1 MDGGS
6 AEGGGFGGRGAAG
19 LRLAPMRP
27 EHARDWLR
35 WREQPSSQRFNPL
48 LHLSAEHLAR
58 RLVNSCTS
66 DLRDRARGEY
76 RWLVE
81 EGGTPVGTVAATN
94 VSWGMGYAE
103 ISYMLDEARHGRGLG
118 TRAVR
123 LLVAKLF
130 RETDLHRLYALIS
143 PENTPSV
150 RIVERLGFTREGL
163 MREHYFIQG
172 RRVDELVYGLLRREW
187 EKNGEGRER

>member
-1 MDGGS
+1 LSDERQPTTRR
-6 AEGGGFGGRGAAG
+6 AHEAAT

-27 EHARDWLR
+27 EHAPHWLR
-35 WREQPSSQRFNPL
+35 WREQPASQRFNPL
-48 LHLSAEHLAR
+48 LHLPVEHLAR
-58 RLVNSCTS
+58 RLSAACTS
-66 DLRDRARGEY
+66 DLSDRARGEY

-81 EGGTPVGTVAATN
+81 EGRAPVGTVAATN

-118 TRAVR
+118 TRAVA
-123 LLVAKLF
+123 LLVEKLF

-150 RIVERLGFTREGL
+150 RIAERLGFTREGL
-163 MREHYFIQG
+163 MRQHYLIQG
-172 RRVDELVYGLLRREW
+172 RRVDELVYGLLRHEW
-187 EKNGEGRER
+187 QNSRDA